1 MSRRVS
7 RLIGAAD
14 GRVQWSGVAVVF
26 LLGRNRWTGGD
37 VQCGGDLRLLI
48 DFVVSVDNLLNY
60 INPLGAINHIAIYM
74 FYQPSR
80 SS

>member
-48 DFVVSVDNLLNY
+48 DFVVSVVDCFFVVV
-60 INPLGAINHIAIYM
+60 ISFVEVCRVRRG
-74 FYQPSR
+74 
-80 SS
+80 